1 MEHKQVHPINEFN
14 ESTVQKIREMIDVN
28 TVVGDPIMTPDGVTI
43 IPVSKVS
50 LGFISGGSDW
60 SKETA
65 KNQNFGCGTGTGVTI
80 SPVAFLIVKD
90 GNVKLMSVTEAPGNT
105 LDRAI
110 DLVPEVMDKVSEW
123 RDKAK

>member
-1 MEHKQVHPINEFN
+1 MDKHPINDFS

-28 TVVGDPIMTPDGVTI
+28 TIVGTPITTPDGIMV

-50 LGFISGGSDW
+50 VGFASGGADW

-65 KNQNFGCGTGTGVTI
+65 KNQTFGCGTGTGVTI
-80 SPVAFLIVKD
+80 NPVAFLVVKD
-90 GNVKLMSVTEAPGNT
+90 GSVRLINVNMPSDTT
-105 LDRAI
+105 LDRVI

-123 RDKAK
+123 TKKGN